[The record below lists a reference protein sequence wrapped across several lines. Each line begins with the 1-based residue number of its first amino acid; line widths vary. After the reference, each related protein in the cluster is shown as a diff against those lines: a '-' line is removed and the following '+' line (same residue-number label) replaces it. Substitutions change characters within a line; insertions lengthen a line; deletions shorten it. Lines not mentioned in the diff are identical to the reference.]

1 VLEEVKGGHQTT
13 LLMSKPK
20 PPKASLDPFKIF
32 QHASRFHAGD
42 YRLRSTLDASNIG
55 MIAISANVLSVFT
68 SELYLKCLL
77 CVETRIVP
85 DTHNLKALFKR
96 LKPVTRRA
104 LEDLWDAD
112 IRLPH
117 RQKVLDLIRTMP
129 EGKNLRPDLIY
140 ALDVGAN
147 SFIELRYF
155 YEKKKAF
162 FLLDEFPN
170 MLRKVI
176 LNRFPAWETGLDTTS
191 PLEVLGDP

>member
-1 VLEEVKGGHQTT
+1 
-13 LLMSKPK
+13 MSKPK
-20 PPKASLDPFKIF
+20 PRKTSLDPFKIF
-32 QHASRFHAGD
+32 QHASRFHASD
-42 YRLRSTLDASNIG
+42 HRLRNTFDASKPHEIG
-55 MIAISANVLSVFT
+55 VIAIPANVLSVFA

-77 CVETRIVP
+77 CVETGIVP

-162 FLLDEFPN
+162 FLLD
-170 MLRKVI
+170 
-176 LNRFPAWETGLDTTS
+176 
-191 PLEVLGDP
+191 